1 MILFKCICT
10 ENDEPM
16 SHVVKSIVNYVY
28 RYFNKMG
35 AYLTA
40 PSVEKSSHDEVH
52 DHIEF
57 GLSGMQGWRMSMEV
71 RHIVLLSRI
80 M

>member
-1 MILFKCICT
+1 
-10 ENDEPM
+10 
-16 SHVVKSIVNYVY
+16 
-28 RYFNKMG
+28 MG